1 MPTDAQAAREHLIT
15 LTAELVQGLLGVMNR
30 KDDPEFDEINNQ
42 RQRYA
47 DALAQIAIYLNE
59 IGDIEIPQIGKYIA
73 RLAVALED
81 LTEGVTDVS
90 PPASTNSRKT
100 APPRNRR
107 CR

>member
-1 MPTDAQAAREHLIT
+1 
-15 LTAELVQGLLGVMNR
+15 
-30 KDDPEFDEINNQ
+30 
-42 RQRYA
+42 
-47 DALAQIAIYLNE
+47 LNE